1 MRVKCS
7 GKCELPQ
14 FARFL
19 AASPRTRHLVGIRGA
34 SDSLHT
40 KIRGEA
46 KTDEIDLSSRPS
58 YDGRPSNPR
67 RWREIEPWAIDS
79 TTTRHMDRARFGL
92 VAATVLLGAWA
103 CARVVGY
110 FNGPAHAGD
119 RVAQAMARGAPDAN
133 EVKPYLDK
141 AREAAEAL
149 KKKNLFSK
157 EPPKEHPVKQIDGIL
172 GAEVLIGDKL
182 YKVGQKVG
190 DATIIAI
197 EPTQVTVELNVQQK
211 TFSSSRQRLL
221 PSVPPGPPNCTG
233 EDARSRPPRPDSS
246 RGRCRSPPLP
256 PRRRRPAG
264 LGWCEGAGRSE
275 RQVP

>member
-1 MRVKCS
+1 MA
-7 GKCELPQ
+7 
-14 FARFL
+14 F
-19 AASPRTRHLVGIRGA
+19 
-34 SDSLHT
+34 
-40 KIRGEA
+40 
-46 KTDEIDLSSRPS
+46 
-58 YDGRPSNPR
+58 
-67 RWREIEPWAIDS
+67 DS
-79 TTTRHMDRARFGL
+79 TTKRHMDRARFGL

-133 EVKPYLDK
+133 EVKP

-197 EPTQVTVELNVQQK
+197 EPTQVTVEWNGQKK
-211 TFSSSRQRLL
+211 TFSPFETNGDR
-221 PSVPPGPPNCTG
+221 PSGPPGPP
-233 EDARSRPPRPDSS
+233 EAVRARMRESRPPRPEVKAEAVQVTAAPTTADDDPLAWMGVKVPDAL
-246 RGRCRSPPLP
+246 RGKFLEKWNSLSDEEKAEAKEQWNSM
-256 PRRRRPAG
+256 PA
-264 LGWCEGAGRSE
+264 EQKQQAVQAME
-275 RQVP
+275 RGDM

>member
-1 MRVKCS
+1 MA
-7 GKCELPQ
+7 
-14 FARFL
+14 F
-19 AASPRTRHLVGIRGA
+19 
-34 SDSLHT
+34 
-40 KIRGEA
+40 
-46 KTDEIDLSSRPS
+46 
-58 YDGRPSNPR
+58 
-67 RWREIEPWAIDS
+67 DS
-79 TTTRHMDRARFGL
+79 TTKRHMDRARFGL

-197 EPTQVTVELNVQQK
+197 EPTQVTVEWNGQKK
-211 TFSSSRQRLL
+211 TFSPFETNGDR
-221 PSVPPGPPNCTG
+221 PSGPPGPP
-233 EDARSRPPRPDSS
+233 EAVRARMRESRPPRPEVKAEAVQVTAAPTTADDDPLAWMGVKVPDAL
-246 RGRCRSPPLP
+246 RGKFLEKWNSLSDEEKAEAKGQWNSM
-256 PRRRRPAG
+256 PA
-264 LGWCEGAGRSE
+264 EQKQQAVQAME
-275 RQVP
+275 RGDM